1 MLVVR
6 MDYAYACACALH
18 GKKILFLRM
27 DTTGVNMLNSGTS
40 FKPGSPFSR
49 DELNAILKFESETL
63 FKEDDEVRNTLL

>member
-1 MLVVR
+1 
-6 MDYAYACACALH
+6 
-18 GKKILFLRM
+18 
-27 DTTGVNMLNSGTS
+27 MLNSGTS